1 MRHPNWNDCENAN
14 YDRLS
19 QPSGGATLAA
29 IEGLAY
35 TAVMEMYHHRKAKEE
50 IAEEKAR
57 ITDAIDQ
64 IADGICELEW
74 ILGISIHKM
83 NTRHNEKKLEKLRK
97 ESGAE

>member
-1 MRHPNWNDCENAN
+1 MRHPNWSADENAN

-19 QPSGGATLAA
+19 NPSGGATLAV

-35 TAVMEMYHHRKAKEE
+35 TAVMEMYHHRKAREE

-64 IADGICELEW
+64 IADGICDLER
-74 ILGISIHKM
+74 ILGVDIHKM
-83 NTRHNEKKLEKLRK
+83 NARHNEKKLEELRK
-97 ESGAE
+97 ERCAK